1 LNVIVDLSKVKF
13 MNSSGLGIM
22 IQGLTSMRNA
32 VDDMKLCGATDQ
44 VQSLLI
50 VTKLFSVFDNYK
62 TQEKAINAFSTA

>member
-1 LNVIVDLSKVKF
+1 